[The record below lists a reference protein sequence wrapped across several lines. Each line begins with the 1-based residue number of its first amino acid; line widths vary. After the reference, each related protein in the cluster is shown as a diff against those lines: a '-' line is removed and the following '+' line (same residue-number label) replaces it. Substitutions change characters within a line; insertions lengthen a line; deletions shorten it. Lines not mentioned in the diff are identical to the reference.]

1 MTEDDLY
8 QEFSKLMD
16 AVQHTWETT
25 YSADELEPDLL
36 NVLNFTKQ
44 NLESKETLIQFF
56 ISLVKEKKW
65 RGDIEVIEFCMHEF
79 RWPEVKQAV
88 EEIVATTQDIRE
100 RDALCRI
107 PRAFSDDWDGVQ
119 FYSYY
124 SRK

>member
-16 AVQHTWETT
+16 AVQHTWKTT

-44 NLESKETLIQFF
+44 HLESKETLIQFF
-56 ISLVKEKKW
+56 ITLVKEHKW
-65 RGDIEVIEFCMHEF
+65 NGDIEVIEFCMHEL

-88 EEIVATTQDIRE
+88 EEKVATTQDIRE
-100 RDALCRI
+100 RDALCQI
-107 PRAFSDDWDGVQ
+107 PDAYSDDWDGVE

-124 SRK
+124 SGN